1 MLLFL
6 KTAGLILA
14 AGQSSRMQQQ
24 KALLPWKEK
33 TLIEWEIECLNIVG
47 IEKIF
52 VVVGSQYSNIAEKI
66 KDLNVNVI
74 INHDWEKGRSSS
86 ILCGI
91 QAILS
96 ENKKTPID
104 NFLIQNVDQPITEKI
119 LTDIISFVNTQKNY
133 EVIQPFFEN
142 KKRHPII
149 LHIDQA
155 SKFLDIQDGNTSLR
169 DIIENLDVKTIEVNS
184 PLLNINLNK
193 MSDYR
198 NAMKQFKS

>member
-1 MLLFL
+1 M

>member
-1 MLLFL
+1 M

-14 AGQSSRMQQQ
+14 AGQSSRMKQQ

-52 VVVGSQYSNIAEKI
+52 VVVGSQYANIAEKI

-155 SKFLDIQDGNTSLR
+155 SKFLDIQDDNTSLR

>member
-1 MLLFL
+1 M

-104 NFLIQNVDQPITEKI
+104 NFLIQPITEKI

>member
-1 MLLFL
+1 MI
-6 KTAGLILA
+6 TAGLILA
-14 AGQSSRMQQQ
+14 AGQSSRMKQQ

>member
-1 MLLFL
+1 M

-14 AGQSSRMQQQ
+14 AGQSSRMKQQ

-155 SKFLDIQDGNTSLR
+155 SKFLDIQDDNTSIR

>member
-1 MLLFL
+1 M

-14 AGQSSRMQQQ
+14 AGQSSRMKQQ

-52 VVVGSQYSNIAEKI
+52 VVVGSQYANIAEKI

>member
-1 MLLFL
+1 MI
-6 KTAGLILA
+6 TAGLILA
-14 AGQSSRMQQQ
+14 AGQSSRMKQQ

-33 TLIEWEIECLNIVG
+33 TLIEWEIECFNSAG
-47 IEKIF
+47 IKKIF
-52 VVVGSQYSNIAEKI
+52 VIVGSQYSNIAEKI
-66 KDLNVNVI
+66 KDSGVNII
-74 INHDWEKGRSSS
+74 INHDWEKGRSTS

-119 LTDIISFVNTQKNY
+119 LIDMMNFAHTQKNF

-142 KKRHPII
+142 KNRHPII

-155 SKFLDIQDGNTSLR
+155 SKFLDIQNDNTSLR
-169 DIIENLDVKTIEVNS
+169 DIIKNLDVKTIEVNS
-184 PLLNINLNK
+184 PLLNINLNNI
-193 MSDYR
+193 SDYR